1 MIEKIYNIDG
11 AYELFRN
18 YNGLGNENCIFYMV
32 TEDPI
37 DFKTI
42 AKGVILGAALNAA
55 GLQVVGMQQIGNY
68 IHIEL
73 IDNPFSKRPYVNQT
87 EYGIGFIPLRT
98 TKPTDAIN
106 DMEIIPDSYLFIE
119 QKDIINI
126 KIEQKLIHSLDPS
139 IRIVTFELSNGQ
151 SVTFRVY
158 AKNKYVKY
166 QESNFAKF
174 MSRYGYSNNKP
185 KAANKIVSILVKLV
199 IIAIFVVP
207 IIAVIIA
214 LKSPKQNNTS
224 SNGNTVDTS
233 KIKINKYNP

>member
-1 MIEKIYNIDG
+1 MIEQIYNIDG

-18 YNGLGNENCIFYMV
+18 YNGLGNDNCIFYMV

-55 GLQVVGMQQIGNY
+55 GLQVIGMQRTGNENNTG
-68 IHIEL
+68 H
-73 IDNPFSKRPYVNQT
+73 FSGYLVNQT
-87 EYGIGFIPLRT
+87 EYGIGFIPLKT

-119 QKDIINI
+119 QKDIVNI
-126 KIEQKLIHSLDPS
+126 KIEQKLIHSMDPS

-158 AKNKYVKY
+158 TKNKYVKY
-166 QESNFAKF
+166 QESNFEKF
-174 MSRYGYSNNKP
+174 MNRYGYSNNKP

-224 SNGNTVDTS
+224 SNEKTVDTS